1 MIIMI
6 NGAFGVGK
14 TTVANKLLENL
25 DNFMLYD
32 PEEIGFMLRHL
43 IPNEIKKNDE
53 QTDNFQDLEMWR
65 SLTVNVAEKLLRTYG
80 KNLIVPMTIYNK
92 DYLEFIFNGFK
103 KIDEESYHFCL
114 TAKKETIHQRL
125 LQRGE
130 TEGNWCFQQTD
141 KCLTAFEEACF
152 GKFISTDE
160 LSVAE
165 IVKVI
170 REDVGLISM
179 GNFMIENEN
188 LRIRALVEN
197 DKSQLAKWLSN
208 PKVLQYYEGRDNP
221 FDAEKV
227 KREFFDD
234 EDGATRCLIEYKEKP
249 IGYVQFYEID
259 GEERELYGYADS
271 KDIIYGMDQFI
282 GESAYWNKGIGT
294 ELITSIAAYLIRR
307 KGADRLVMDPQTWN
321 ERAIRCYEKC
331 GFEKVKLLPKRE
343 FHEGEYRDCWL
354 MEYSRR

>member
-14 TTVANKLLENL
+14 TTIANQLLKNFE
-25 DNFMLYD
+25 NFMLFD
-32 PEEIGFMLRHL
+32 PEEIGFMLRHV
-43 IPNEIKKNDE
+43 IPDDMKKDDE
-53 QTDNFQDLEMWR
+53 RTDNFQDLEMWR
-65 SLTVNVAEKLLRTYG
+65 SLTVSVAEQLLRTYG

-92 DYLEFIFNGFK
+92 AYFEYIFNGFK
-103 KIDEESYHFCL
+103 KIDVQSYHFCL

-170 REDVGLISM
+170 REDVGVLPMVKFI
-179 GNFMIENEN
+179 IENKDF
-188 LRIRALVEN
+188 RIRTLVAD
-197 DKSQLAKWLSN
+197 DKILLTKWLSN
-208 PKVLQYYEGRDNP
+208 PDILQYYEGRDNA
-221 FDAEKV
+221 FDLEKV
-227 KREFFDD
+227 KREFFED
-234 EDGATRCLIEYKEKP
+234 EEGVTRNLIEFEEMP

-259 GEERELYGYADS
+259 DDERKLYGYADS
-271 KDIIYGMDQFI
+271 KEIIYGMDQFI

-294 ELITSIAAYLIRR
+294 KLISSVTAYLIRQ